1 MKFAEVLK
9 KIRTEKNDT
18 VRKLA
23 EKAEISFSFI
33 SRVEKGTAPVSENF
47 VKKLIK
53 AYPDKAEELLNA
65 YLDMKTPVDIKKN
78 TEIGIKLFE
87 NSNPK
92 KLINFLLDQS
102 TPEEIKSF
110 LEFILLQTELRFRKN
125 GTYEK
130 MKNDLE
136 MIKKEIEKL

>member
-1 MKFAEVLK
+1 MSFGSVLK

-23 EKAEISFSFI
+23 EKAGMSFSFI

-53 AYPDKAEELLNA
+53 AYPDKADELLNA
-65 YLDMKTPVDIKKN
+65 YLDMKTPTDIKKKVE
-78 TEIGIKLFE
+78 TGIELLE
-87 NSNPK
+87 NSSPK
-92 KLINFLLDQS
+92 KLINFLLDQA
-102 TPEEIKSF
+102 THEEIKSF
-110 LEFILLQTELRFRKN
+110 LEFLLLQTELRFRKN

-136 MIKKEIEKL
+136 LIKKEIEKL